1 MPKRIDGNIEANTLK
16 EYGSIQVELNGNC
29 TNCSNLNS
37 ISNPENLE
45 LVLTNEKQDIA
56 SLSYQVSNLE
66 RCSGPSTGPGTY
78 SMGKFYGV
86 FSYQSNN
93 RIQLQN
99 FKSIKNYDSEPN
111 KLYYFSHLIYSYFS
125 NALENLY
132 FLRKLL
138 HMIWNLS
145 FTVIFVIFRG

>member
-66 RCSGPSTGPGTY
+66 RCSGPCTGPGTY

-111 KLYYFSHLIYSYFS
+111 KLYYFSHLIYLFIFFKC
-125 NALENLY
+125 LG
-132 FLRKLL
+132 K
-138 HMIWNLS
+138 
-145 FTVIFVIFRG
+145 TVLFKKTIVQYLKFKFYCDI